1 MTITGH
7 VDPSMF
13 KRYNVR
19 RDDVQADA
27 LVRQQSYLAEKR
39 STTPTVPT
47 ITRKA

>member
-1 MTITGH
+1 
-7 VDPSMF
+7 MF

-27 LVRQQSYLAEKR
+27 LARQQSYLATKR
-39 STTPTVPT
+39 GTTPMVPP